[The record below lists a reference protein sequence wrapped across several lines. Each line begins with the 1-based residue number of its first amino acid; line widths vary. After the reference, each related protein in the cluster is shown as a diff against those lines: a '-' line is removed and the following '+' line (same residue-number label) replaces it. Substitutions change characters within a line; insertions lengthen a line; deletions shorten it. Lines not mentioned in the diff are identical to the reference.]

1 MQSIAPLALALAAAT
16 LAAPAFAQF
25 QKPEDA
31 IKYRKASFTVM
42 ATHFGRIG
50 AMANGR
56 IPFDARQAA
65 DSAAIVET
73 MARLPWEAFG
83 PGTDKGDTRAL
94 PAIWSEQAKFKA
106 ASGKNI
112 AETVKVY
119 IYRSTHREPALIS
132 RARAQDRKP
141 LRATAVDHGGKV
153 YGGVGTRTV
162 SIAAPK
168 YHVGDA
174 CVRPCNAV
182 YKSICC

>member
-1 MQSIAPLALALAAAT
+1 MKLIAPLALALVAAT

-42 ATHFGRIG
+42 ASHFGRIG

-56 IPFDARQAA
+56 MPFDARQAA

-94 PAIWSEQAKFKA
+94 PAIWSEPAKYKA
-106 ASGKNI
+106 ASDKLV
-112 AETVKVY
+112 AESAKLNAAAKTGNLDAIKTAFGAVGQSCKAC
-119 IYRSTHREPALIS
+119 H
-132 RARAQDRKP
+132 DDFRK
-141 LRATAVDHGGKV
+141 D
-153 YGGVGTRTV
+153 
-162 SIAAPK
+162 
-168 YHVGDA
+168 
-174 CVRPCNAV
+174 
-182 YKSICC
+182 